1 MGRVIIVE
9 DDPILGL
16 SLHVTL
22 RAVGHEA
29 ILCPT
34 LASARTAIAERSP
47 DLVVLDLGL
56 PDGDGL
62 DLCREL
68 RGAGSR
74 AAVIVL
80 TARGTLEAR
89 VLGFEV
95 GADDYVSKPFELPEL
110 VARVEARMRRQ
121 RWNAPTALVTVGRLE
136 VDFERRLAAVDGEAV
151 TLTDLELRLLSYLY
165 ERAGY
170 PVSRETL
177 LRDVWDLDPS
187 TRTRTVDVFV
197 GRLRRLIERDTKKP
211 KHLQNVRGHGY
222 RLSLE

>member
-1 MGRVIIVE
+1 MGSIVIVE
-9 DDPILGL
+9 DDATLGL
-16 SLHVTL
+16 SLEITL
-22 RAVGHEA
+22 RALGHETTRHG
-29 ILCPT
+29 T
-34 LASARTAIAERSP
+34 LRAARAALATSNP

-68 RGAGSR
+68 RRDGSR

-89 VLGFEV
+89 VLGLDA
-95 GADDYVSKPFELPEL
+95 GADDYISKPFELPEL

-121 RWNAPTALVTVGRLE
+121 RWSAPESMVTMGRLT
-136 VDFERRLAAVDGEAV
+136 VDFERRSAKVDDAPV

-165 ERAGY
+165 ENAGY

-177 LRDVWDLDPS
+177 LQDVWDLAPS
-187 TRTRTVDVFV
+187 TKTRTVDVFV
-197 GRLRRLIERDTKKP
+197 GRLRRLIEHDTKRP
-211 KHLQNVRGHGY
+211 QFLQNVRGHGY
-222 RLSLE
+222 RLNL